1 MCLFSGIA
9 LFSSV
14 GVTLGTVL
22 ADIVGTV
29 AAGGAIASTAAA
41 IGQANNAEA
50 QAQFQAQQAEENA
63 RLTAQTAENM
73 DLQANQ
79 ERTALRQRMLSAK
92 GEARGQ
98 YAAGGV
104 VLGSG
109 SAADYEADI
118 MDAYDLDRRNLEYDI
133 ASKKWKSSVHATDLK
148 DQAKMYNAQ
157 ASGYK
162 QQAATSLLSGAFN
175 TIGGYLSGGA
185 SGLTLGE
192 KIGKLK

>member
-9 LFSSV
+9 AFTSA
-14 GVTLGTVL
+14 VTLSTVL
-22 ADIVGTV
+22 ADVVGTV
-29 AAGGAIASTAAA
+29 AAGAAIASTVSAVS
-41 IGQANNAEA
+41 QANNAEA

-63 RLTAQTAENM
+63 RLTQQAAESM

-79 ERTALRQRMLSAK
+79 ERTALRQRMLGSK
-92 GEARGQ
+92 GEARGA

-133 ASKKWKSSVHATDLK
+133 ASKKWKANVQATDLK
-148 DQAKMYNAQ
+148 DQAKLYSAQ
-157 ASGYK
+157 AAGYK
-162 QQAATSLLSGAFN
+162 QQASTSLLSGAFN